1 MLKIY
6 NTLTNKKEIFEPID
20 ENNIKMY
27 VCGPTVYARAHLGN
41 ARSVVVYD
49 VLYRILTTIFPKV
62 TYLRNITD
70 VDDKIINAAL
80 AEGVLT
86 TEIVQRYTNFFH
98 EDMRYLN
105 CLDPTFEPK
114 ATDYIGD
121 MIGLIGR
128 LIEQKKA
135 YIKNGNVYFDVASFP
150 NYGCLSKRNTSDQID
165 NVRISENSDKE
176 NNEDFVLWKVEKNA
190 TDAIFDSPWGKGR
203 PGWHIECSAM
213 TFANFGHDFDIHGG
227 GSDLKFPHH
236 ENEIA
241 QVCAAYE
248 GANYA
253 KYWIHNGFLTV
264 DGQKMSKSLGNFI
277 TVEDIRKQNLD
288 GAFVR
293 YSMLRTHYSQ
303 PFDWSED
310 GIKSSKKDLEKICNI
325 LINYPELRNS
335 EEKIDVDR
343 EFFTYL
349 LDDMNTSSALMHLQ
363 TMSNQILASTD
374 EDFKFNI
381 AKQMNTSLRFLGFD
395 AFNLIDKYLKIEI
408 QDDEVEKLIDER
420 KIARL
425 AKDFKKSD
433 EIRDKLSR
441 YNIEVKDLKNN
452 EQKWS
457 RVVKFG

>member
-1 MLKIY
+1 MLKIH
-6 NTLTNKKEIFEPID
+6 NTMTNKKEIFEPID
-20 ENNIKMY
+20 KNNIKMY

-49 VLYRILTTIFPKV
+49 ILYRILSKIFPKV

-70 VDDKIINAAL
+70 VDDKIINAAM

-86 TEIVQRYTNFFH
+86 TDIVKRYTDFFH
-98 EDMRYLN
+98 EDMEYLS
-105 CLDPTFEPK
+105 CLSPTFEPR
-114 ATDYIGD
+114 ATNYISD
-121 MIGLIGR
+121 MIGLIER

-150 NYGCLSKRNTSDQID
+150 DYGCLSKRNLADQID
-165 NVRISENSDKE
+165 GARVAANSDKE
-176 NNEDFVLWKVEKNA
+176 HNEDFVLWKVEKNE
-190 TDAIFDSPWGKGR
+190 TDAIFESPWGPGR

-241 QVCAAYE
+241 QVCAAYD
-248 GANYA
+248 GAHYA
-253 KYWIHNGFLTV
+253 KYWVHNGFLTV

-303 PFDWSED
+303 PFDWSDD
-310 GIKSSKKDLEKICNI
+310 GVKNSKRDLEKICNI
-325 LINYPELRNS
+325 LINYPEFQD
-335 EEKIDVDR
+335 EIGDVDVGG
-343 EFFTYL
+343 EFFNYL
-349 LDDMNTSSALMHLQ
+349 LDDMNTPAGLMCLQ
-363 TMSNQILASTD
+363 TLANQIIAANDEGLKRNLARQLAAN
-374 EDFKFNI
+374 FK
-381 AKQMNTSLRFLGFD
+381 FLGFD
-395 AFNLIDKYLKIEI
+395 VFALIAKYLRKDLK
-408 QDDEVEKLIDER
+408 DDEIADLINQRKAARMEKNF
-420 KIARL
+420 A
-425 AKDFKKSD
+425 KSD
-433 EIRDKLSR
+433 EIRDLLLKAGVD
-441 YNIEVKDLKNN
+441 VKDLKNN

-457 RVVKFG
+457 RIVRFD